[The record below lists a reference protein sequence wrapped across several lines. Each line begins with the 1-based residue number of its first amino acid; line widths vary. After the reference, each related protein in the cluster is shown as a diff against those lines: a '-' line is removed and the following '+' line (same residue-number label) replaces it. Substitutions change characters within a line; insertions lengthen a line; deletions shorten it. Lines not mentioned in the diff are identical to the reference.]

1 MAERTHTVRI
11 GNRLIELRKS
21 DRLVGLEGDSMPIA
35 KTELTDAEALP
46 LLGGFELLDVAADAD
61 SRLDTARAHP
71 LVKRGTHVYHPADG
85 KRPIVPTGRLILTFE
100 PGVSAAEQQLV
111 LDQFHL
117 LLEDRRGPQ
126 LVIARVSERSPNPIK
141 VAEALADIS
150 LLRSAEP
157 DVDIPLDE
165 YAYSR
170 PVDELF
176 DQQWHLENGGIIP
189 DVNYPVKRGAD
200 ARVVSAWRKLDGVG
214 SNRVTVAVIDNGFDL
229 SHPDLKDKV
238 VKPYDFWQNSKDIQ
252 QGDSDHTHGTPCA
265 SVAIAANNGNGIVG
279 AAPGAKFMP
288 LHGTS
293 FSLEATEQMFQ
304 YCIDNGADI
313 VSCSWGTVDGR
324 FQLNS
329 LKKAAIAKAA
339 REGRGGKGCIIL
351 FAGGNDNLDY
361 LNYYAQHPD
370 VIAVGASTSRDEHA
384 LYSNR
389 GPQLAVCAPSNGDWP
404 ILAARAWWDKGTSLR
419 GPGAFRFYA
428 DGFNRGER
436 YKHFGGTSS
445 ATPLVAGICALM
457 LSANPD
463 LTAREVKEI
472 LMMTADKI
480 GQGWEYNRGRSLK
493 YGAGRVNAERAV
505 AEAIRRKSKV
515 VVRPPSGGGTTRPT
529 GNNRP
534 SSGGGSSGPVPTTP
548 ASNQGLFNFF
558 VKRQPARGFGVQ
570 VGVYAQYGNVLS
582 EAAKLQTIT
591 GQANTVAISSFQGR
605 TVYKLIAGP
614 VGTRA
619 EGNALVALLER
630 NGIKGGWLRNLSAF
644 G

>member
-1 MAERTHTVRI
+1 MSEKTHTVRI
-11 GNRLIELRKS
+11 GEQLVALRKS
-21 DRLVGLEGDSMPIA
+21 DRLVGVKTIGNALEAG
-35 KTELTDAEALP
+35 ALP
-46 LLGGFELLDVAADAD
+46 GDAARSSLGGFDLIRLEDAED
-61 SRLDTARAHP
+61 SDRRLDAVRERP
-71 LVKRGTHVYHPADG
+71 EVELGTHVYHTVNG
-85 KRPIVPTGRLILTFE
+85 QRPIVPTGKLILTFRQ
-100 PGVSAAEQQLV
+100 GVSAEEQRLV
-111 LDQFHL
+111 LDQYHL
-117 LLEDRRGPQ
+117 RMVDRRGPQ
-126 LVIARVSERSPNPIK
+126 LLIAAVTERSPNPIK
-141 VAEALADIS
+141 VAEALAQIR
-150 LLRSAEP
+150 LLVSAEA

-189 DVNYPVKRGAD
+189 DVNYPIKRGAD

-214 SNRVTVAVIDNGFDL
+214 SSRVTLAVIDNGFDL

-238 VKPYDFWQNSKDIQ
+238 VKPFDFWQNSTQIE
-252 QGDSDHTHGTPCA
+252 QGNSDHTHGTPCA
-265 SVAIAANNGNGIVG
+265 SVALARGNGTGIVG
-279 AAPGAKFMP
+279 AAPNARFMP

-293 FSLEATEQMFQ
+293 FALEATEQLFD
-304 YCIDNGADI
+304 YCIEQGADI
-313 VSCSWGTVDGR
+313 VSCSWGTVDPR

-339 REGRGGKGCIIL
+339 REGRGGKGCVIL
-351 FAGGNDNLDY
+351 FAAGNDNLDY

-370 VIAVGASTSRDEHA
+370 VIAVAASTSRDEHA

-404 ILAARAWWDKGTSLR
+404 ILAARAWWDKGTTLR
-419 GPGAFRFYA
+419 GPGAFRYYA
-428 DGFNRGER
+428 DGFNRGDR

-480 GQGWEYNRGRSLK
+480 GQSWEYNRGRSLK

-505 AEAIRRKSKV
+505 AEAIRRGQAVS
-515 VVRPPSGGGTTRPT
+515 PPSGGRPTRPTGGPTTRPT
-529 GNNRP
+529 TPTRPTPSTAP
-534 SSGGGSSGPVPTTP
+534 SST
-548 ASNQGLFNFF
+548 QGLFSFQ

-570 VGVYAQYGNVLS
+570 VGVFAQYGNVLT
-582 EAAKLQTIT
+582 EAARLQAIT

-614 VGTRA
+614 VGTRS
-619 EGNALVALLER
+619 EGNALLALLER
-630 NGIKGGWLRNLSAF
+630 NGVTGGWLRNLSAF
-644 G
+644 A

>member
-1 MAERTHTVRI
+1 MAEKTHTIRI
-11 GNRLIELRKS
+11 GDRWVELRKS
-21 DRLVGLEGDSMPIA
+21 DRLVGLQSDTTPIVN
-35 KTELTDAEALP
+35 TDLTDASSLP
-46 LLGGFELLDVAADAD
+46 RLGGFEVLDVETAAD
-61 SRLDTARAHP
+61 SRLDAARAHP
-71 LVKRGTHVYHPADG
+71 LVDRGTHVYHPTDG
-85 KRPIVPTGRLILTFE
+85 KRAVVPTGKLILTFH
-100 PGVSAAEQQLV
+100 PGVSPQEQQLV
-111 LDQFHL
+111 LDQFRLALVDRRAPHL
-117 LLEDRRGPQ
+117 L
-126 LVIARVSERSPNPIK
+126 IARVSERSPNPIK
-141 VAEALADIS
+141 VAEALAES
-150 LLRSAEP
+150 RLLISAEP

-170 PVDELF
+170 PMDELF
-176 DQQWHLENGGIIP
+176 NQQWHLENGGIIP

-214 SNRVTVAVIDNGFDL
+214 SNRVTIAVIDNGFDL

-238 VKPYDFWQNSKDIQ
+238 VKPFDFWENSATLQ
-252 QGDSDHTHGTPCA
+252 QGDPDHTHGTPCA
-265 SVAIAANNGNGIVG
+265 SVALAANNGNGIVG
-279 AAPGAKFMP
+279 SAPSAKFMP

-293 FSLEATEQMFQ
+293 FSLDATEQMFQ
-304 YCIDNGADI
+304 YCIDHGADI

-324 FQLNS
+324 FQLNA

-339 REGRGGKGCIIL
+339 REGRGGKGCVIL

-428 DGFNRGER
+428 DGFNRGDR

-445 ATPLVAGICALM
+445 ATPLVAGICALL
-457 LSANPD
+457 LSANPE
-463 LTAREVKEI
+463 LTAREVKDI

-505 AEAIRRKSKV
+505 AEAIRRSK
-515 VVRPPSGGGTTRPT
+515 RPAAGGGGSPTRPT
-529 GNNRP
+529 DSDRP
-534 SSGGGSSGPVPTTP
+534 STGGGSSGPVPSTP

-558 VKRQPARGFGVQ
+558 VQRQSARGFGVQ
-570 VGVYAQYGNVLS
+570 VGVYAQYGNVLT
-582 EAAKLQTIT
+582 EAAKLQRIT
-591 GQANTVAISSFQGR
+591 GKANTVAISSYRGQ

-614 VGTRA
+614 VATRS

-630 NGIKGGWLRNLSAF
+630 NGIKGGWLRNLQAF
-644 G
+644 A